1 MHTAEGEGDGYFG
14 TILIRTQNAT
24 IDDLSTL
31 GDPMHTVGLASDRNV
46 RKTSSILISQRQLNI
61 TDQLERGIGELSTA
75 NQSCKSPMMVSTGT
89 SLDVGVVDI
98 SNLDLIT
105 VVAPKGKLGIMLD
118 NPNPNGGLPV
128 VYAVSESSVLRDKV
142 CIGDLLLAVDEVDCE
157 GLSAHD
163 VASILSSR
171 RHNAI
176 RALVLARRRSDRSE
190 V

>member
-1 MHTAEGEGDGYFG
+1 
-14 TILIRTQNAT
+14 
-24 IDDLSTL
+24 
-31 GDPMHTVGLASDRNV
+31 
-46 RKTSSILISQRQLNI
+46 
-61 TDQLERGIGELSTA
+61 
-75 NQSCKSPMMVSTGT
+75 
-89 SLDVGVVDI
+89 
-98 SNLDLIT
+98 
-105 VVAPKGKLGIMLD
+105 MLD
-118 NPNPNGGLPV
+118 SPNPNGGLPV